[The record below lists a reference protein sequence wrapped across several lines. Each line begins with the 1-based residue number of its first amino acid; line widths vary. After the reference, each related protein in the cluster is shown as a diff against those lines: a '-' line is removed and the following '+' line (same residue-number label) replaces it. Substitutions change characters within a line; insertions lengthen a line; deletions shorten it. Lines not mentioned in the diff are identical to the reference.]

1 MITGLFFG
9 YNLKSDT
16 QEKGEIIVS
25 KPEARQ
31 IDVKTIAV
39 VNLDEGII
47 KDDKIINYANDL
59 INFTNENLIS
69 VSLED
74 ARNGVEEGR
83 YAGYVIIPA
92 TFSKNI
98 QSINETPVESQI
110 QYALCNHLTG
120 ESGLE
125 ALGNIY
131 LLMDNLN
138 NNVSYMY
145 VDSILNEFHTAQDDV
160 EEILKN
166 GKAVSSAVNEV
177 NPQDISAR
185 VEFPSEKQMEFS
197 PEEVDFKGYIQ
208 NNSDLISDI
217 NKEYSDGY
225 DKSEKEKENLTV
237 AADSLKDNIS
247 KTNSKL
253 KDINVEMDSEGN
265 YVYDTELKS
274 LSESLNQYNT
284 GLDTSIDSIKNIV
297 NNTDT
302 ILKDSQTAIEDVK
315 KCYTDTVDYYNS
327 SLETAISEIK
337 DEITIGDY
345 ELLLKKEDLELGT
358 KDEEIVTGEIIISY
372 SKEKNNK
379 YMLINEE
386 GDIDISVLYKIL
398 NDMVENQRIQYKSK
412 SKIDITDKG
421 KILEKLIEILPKYD
435 KDKTY
440 IKNENYEEEETD
452 EYQETEKSIFS
463 SLTNLGNALISQSA
477 ILENFENDEISKIN
491 TEQIVQSVKESVVDK
506 LSNNAKNVAKSISNE
521 YEKETEVLSSFQ
533 NGLAAYNPFAYIDQQ
548 VIKAKNSELSMSTS
562 ELEKAIH
569 NKDSKDKET
578 MNTIYSQYGENIM
591 MLRESLSSAVDS
603 SNESVKEGLQE
614 AKNTLSEKNGRNEE
628 LLGNFVEKLPYT
640 RNGTL
645 GNYRTYKFIV
655 NPFES
660 QNVSSQNTDFVKED
674 SPTIAKKEDIIP
686 KRAVIY
692 SIFVITGIVLII
704 SIITITIGRKHKKNN
719 NYNL

>member
-1 MITGLFFG
+1 MITGLFLG
-9 YNLKSDT
+9 YSLRSDT
-16 QEKGEIIVS
+16 QEKRDIIVS
-25 KPEARQ
+25 KPETKQ

-47 KDDKIINYANDL
+47 KDDKVINYANDL
-59 INFTNENLIS
+59 INFTNDNLIS
-69 VSLED
+69 ASLED

-131 LLMDNLN
+131 LLMNNLN

-145 VDSILNEFHTAQDDV
+145 VDSILNEFHIAQDDV

-166 GKAVSSAVNEV
+166 GKAVSNAVNGV

-185 VEFPSEKQMEFS
+185 VEIPLEKQMEFS

-208 NNSDLISDI
+208 KNSDLISDI

-225 DKSEKEKENLTV
+225 NKSEKEKENLTV
-237 AADSLKDNIS
+237 AAGSLNDNIS

-253 KDINVEMDSEGN
+253 KDINVEVDSEGN
-265 YVYDTELKS
+265 YVYDAELKS
-274 LSESLNQYNT
+274 LSDSLNQYNT
-284 GLDTSIDSIKNIV
+284 GLDTSINSIKDIV
-297 NNTDT
+297 NNTDA

-327 SLETAISEIK
+327 NLETTIDEIK
-337 DEITIGDY
+337 DEITMGNY
-345 ELLLKKEDLELGT
+345 RLLLKKEDLELCV

-372 SKEKNNK
+372 SGEKKNK
-379 YMLINEE
+379 YSLINKD

-398 NDMVENQRIQYKSK
+398 NDMIVNQGIQYISK
-412 SKIDITDKG
+412 NKVNITDEE
-421 KILEKLIEILPKYD
+421 KISKKLSDIVPKFD
-435 KDKTY
+435 KDKAY
-440 IKNENYEEEETD
+440 IKNENYEEDKTE

-463 SLTNLGNALISQSA
+463 SLTDLGNALLSQST
-477 ILENFENDEISKIN
+477 ILENFESDEISKIN
-491 TEQIVQSVKESVVDK
+491 TEQIVQGVKESVVDK
-506 LSNNAKNVAKSISNE
+506 LSDNAKNVAKSISDE
-521 YEKETEVLSSFQ
+521 YEKETEVLSTFQ

-548 VIKAKNSELSMSTS
+548 AIKAKNSELNTSTS
-562 ELEKAIH
+562 ELEKTIH

-591 MLRESLSSAVDS
+591 MLRESLFSAVDS
-603 SNESVKEGLQE
+603 SNKSVKEGLQE
-614 AKNTLSEKNGRNEE
+614 AKDTLSEKNGRNEE
-628 LLGNFVEKLPYT
+628 LLGSFVEKLPYT
-640 RNGTL
+640 RNGSL

-660 QNVSSQNTDFVKED
+660 QDVSSKSTNFVKED
-674 SPTIAKKEDIIP
+674 SQTVIKKEDVIP
-686 KRAVIY
+686 QRAVIY
-692 SIFVITGIVLII
+692 SIFVMVGMIILI
-704 SIITITIGRKHKKNN
+704 SAITIIIGKKHKKNN